1 MTQCGGGGGTAS
13 MLSPVVS
20 RHLRTYRDSIR
31 RASVPGGRCRPALRF
46 FPASSDAA
54 AGEGAYCWSS
64 SASSASSP
72 ALDESARCS
81 PVSLSFS
88 SDGDLCFSGCPD
100 GLDGAEELRAIAL
113 RMVGYMK
120 VLIRAFNAAVARRR
134 HTAEASA
141 PAPIEELLL

>member
-1 MTQCGGGGGTAS
+1 MWAC
-13 MLSPVVS
+13 P
-20 RHLRTYRDSIR
+20 SIR

-72 ALDESARCS
+72 ALDASARCS
-81 PVSLSFS
+81 PVSVSFS
-88 SDGDLCFSGCPD
+88 GGDLCFPGC
-100 GLDGAEELRAIAL
+100 LDGAEELRAIAL

-120 VLIRAFNAAVARRR
+120 GLIRAFSAAEARRR
-134 HTAEASA
+134 RTAEASA
-141 PAPIEELLL
+141 PTPIEELLL